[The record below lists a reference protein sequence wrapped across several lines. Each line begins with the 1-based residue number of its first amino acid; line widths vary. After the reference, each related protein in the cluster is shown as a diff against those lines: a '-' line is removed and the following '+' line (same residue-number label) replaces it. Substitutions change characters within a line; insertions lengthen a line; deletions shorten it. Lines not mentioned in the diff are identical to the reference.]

1 MYNNYPVYGNNQMYM
16 QDLQN
21 MRDRIDMQMK
31 QMQQTQSPNQGQQT
45 PAINQTFQLSNP
57 QQNANDFDGKYT
69 NNIDE
74 VKNTLTLKNTLF
86 VNKKMNTL
94 WLKDA
99 AGNIKTYSLTEVI
112 ELDEK
117 DKMIIDL
124 QRQIEDLKGVV
135 LNAKSDVKYDDAN
148 VAKQKSTNVSNDKSS
163 KK

>member
-1 MYNNYPVYGNNQMYM
+1 MYNNYPVFGNNQMYM

-21 MRDRIDMQMK
+21 MRDRIDMQMR
-31 QMQQTQSPNQGQQT
+31 QMQQNQMQPQNQQT

-57 QQNANDFDGKYT
+57 QQNINDFDGKYVS
-69 NNIDE
+69 NIDE

-86 VNKKMNTL
+86 VNKEMNTL
-94 WLKDA
+94 WFKDA
-99 AGNIKTYSLTEVI
+99 AGNIKTYSLSEVI

-117 DKMIIDL
+117 DKMIINL
-124 QRQIEDLKGVV
+124 QNQIEELKGAV

-148 VAKQKSTNVSNDKSS
+148 VAKQKPTNVSNDKSS

>member
-1 MYNNYPVYGNNQMYM
+1 MYNNYPVYGNSQMYM

-21 MRDRIDMQMK
+21 MRDRIDMQMR
-31 QMQQTQSPNQGQQT
+31 QMQQTQTPNQGQQT
-45 PAINQTFQLSNP
+45 PSINQTFQLSNP

-86 VNKKMNTL
+86 VNKEMNTL
-94 WLKDA
+94 WLKDT

-124 QRQIEDLKGVV
+124 QKQIEDLKGVV

>member
-86 VNKKMNTL
+86 VNKEMNTL

-99 AGNIKTYSLTEVI
+99 TGNIKTYSLTEVI

>member
-1 MYNNYPVYGNNQMYM
+1 MYNNYPAFGNNMYM

-21 MRDRIDMQMK
+21 MRDRIDQQMR
-31 QMQQTQSPNQGQQT
+31 QVQQTQMPNTQT

-57 QQNANDFDGKYT
+57 QQSQMDFDGKYVSGL
-69 NNIDE
+69 DE

-86 VNKKMNTL
+86 VDKDMKNL
-94 WLKDA
+94 WFKDA
-99 AGNIKTYSLTEVI
+99 AGNIKTYTLSEII

-124 QRQIEDLKGVV
+124 QKEIQELKGMV
-135 LNAKSDVKYDDAN
+135 LNGKSDNKYDDEYIT
-148 VAKQKSTNVSNDKSS
+148 KQKSTDVSNNKSS

>member
-1 MYNNYPVYGNNQMYM
+1 MYNNYPIYGNNQMYM

-21 MRDRIDMQMK
+21 MRDRIDMQMR
-31 QMQQTQSPNQGQQT
+31 QMQQTQSSNQVQQT

-86 VNKKMNTL
+86 VNKEMNTL